1 MVSLES
7 ADDGDGFGG
16 GGDDDEGDDEEDMEA
31 IMEMPAVKKADD
43 GLKKAKDEAVKAK
56 AEIPK
61 AKDALK
67 KATVRRVP
75 RRRLVTAARPPS
87 RHAIARASAHVTTH
101 AIVRMPSSRCHTPR
115 CHPLYRALMLSF
127 YPCAALC
134 QRV

>member
-43 GLKKAKDEAVKAK
+43 ALKKAKDEAVKAK

-75 RRRLVTAARPPS
+75 RRRLVTAAPPPPATPS
-87 RHAIARASAHVTTH
+87 RARARMSPH
-101 AIVRMPSSRCHTPR
+101 MPSCACHHHGATRRGATHCIEPS
-115 CHPLYRALMLSF
+115 C
-127 YPCAALC
+127 
-134 QRV
+134 